1 MASLIK
7 NQILKHLSKFTK
19 NLSPDKLQLSAIKGS
34 CEVTNIELDENILMQ
49 LLELPVWMSLTRAYC
64 NYASIKIQWMKLKT
78 IPIFILLDEVIID
91 VCTCDDYRND
101 NNTDGNNGSTR
112 FSSLNQ
118 DMGSYGFTQ
127 KVIDGITLSINSV
140 LIQLTS
146 KIFSASFELTRIQIE
161 SRNCLWKKVND
172 LSKTRIRDQQRG
184 KVLIFKHIEWQTLRF
199 VAQSESKQAI
209 GQAPLR
215 LIANQASCRISL
227 KKRLS
232 DCSVEAARIMLI
244 FDDLLWVLTD
254 SQLLS
259 ALHFADYLGDL
270 IKRAP
275 RTKKFDNSPTAANE
289 IPNGTSTSTSM
300 MGMNKNKMMDW
311 MTNSNNLNN
320 VGQKSMAMNLS
331 NSISLL
337 FNQYDLHETS
347 HHIIIRRIEVHLMD
361 DLGPQSER
369 SQCPELKDGGALQ
382 MSFHRL
388 FIDLYPYHRCFQ
400 QKSSSTTT
408 TLTDDRSHWFRYSD
422 PSPQRS
428 AFITHK
434 LNAFFRRQQSA
445 FKREGSRFD
454 IESLKQHLISQVL
467 IIRLSDYSIGHVST
481 NSTASSSAAASRNN
495 PTASDPSKLIYF
507 DNSSPLPGNIPAIY
521 LEMNNYFFCEPF
533 DRLNFSLPERNIFVL
548 IAPVRVCF
556 DPLTILWINSFF
568 ANLHN
573 ALIKL
578 QQAFPVDKNQN
589 SDRPN
594 IRLEC
599 LMPTIS
605 IRLSNADQLN
615 IGGYNCL
622 ELKISKIILY
632 NCDSFISREY
642 FRKLDDLMKQFTGN
656 IDFYY
661 EHLNYP
667 WLGCDLQSISS
678 GFREKIDRL
687 FLSNNDNNGMNL
699 DLDFFVINIEPIW
712 IDIKSTRMDECKTLL
727 DPVNISLW
735 IDLADQDDNQLNLNG
750 NKANNN
756 NLDVNILAK
765 IAEPICLQLTHD
777 QFMFLIRLIEMF
789 GEFTSTL
796 NYDTYMIQRLQ
807 QQKTLIGEN
816 YNIDGQQP
824 RQEQHQP
831 YTTFDMEEKIIRT
844 IFKNTSI
851 VTHLPEVNIFLL
863 LKQTDEEIF
872 DDGEDNG
879 EIIDNNHPASLIDCQ
894 QQSNDQ
900 QNEIENNEINKSND
914 NLETNQPIESN
925 DNHETSFI
933 MMPKSSSSDLNGS
946 SIIKSS
952 SSSSTI
958 MDSTKFTNFPNLP
971 KKNSFPSFIDS
982 SNIRIHYAIADNDD
996 TLSTISDYSADDS
1009 DQQSMI
1015 AMINANGS
1023 ICGDGSDVDLLDDI
1037 LNESA
1042 PVEEAVDI
1050 LENLNDFTIDN
1061 NNDDNDESTNQT
1073 STMND
1078 NSSPSTS
1085 LNHQMKKKC
1094 LKNKKHQTI
1103 IDALQIRMKN
1113 INLIQQSSK
1122 GFLSQVF
1129 IDCQLDELNE
1139 LRSITKDDY
1148 LNRYKNR
1155 TKSTNVTINNGN
1167 GNDNDDQHQT
1177 KNNQITIRIDSY
1189 SKGLS
1194 IKDELISVYVKD
1206 LSESLNKETIDLI
1219 VDFFNDNI
1227 TENVAP
1233 LSILM
1238 ENVQFCIVDHSVRVP
1253 PILFTIPQMSINRN
1267 RENKWIVETL
1277 KMSKDIPS
1285 TNRLLLQHRK
1295 IFERNLI
1302 VDIVELV
1309 REQDRLLSP
1318 LPSSKLPDNNDDDT
1332 QEIMKQILNQ
1342 KELLLAEIELLRKEN
1357 EQLKK
1362 IADNNNHHQHQQQVN
1377 RVTAQT
1383 KKN

>member
-64 NYASIKIQWMKLKT
+64 NYASIKV
-78 IPIFILLDEVIID
+78 F
-91 VCTCDDYRND
+91 
-101 NNTDGNNGSTR
+101 
-112 FSSLNQ
+112 
-118 DMGSYGFTQ
+118 
-127 KVIDGITLSINSV
+127 IDGITLSINSV

-275 RTKKFDNSPTAANE
+275 RTKKFDNSPTTANE

-467 IIRLSDYSIGHVST
+467 IIRLSDYSIEC
-481 NSTASSSAAASRNN
+481 
-495 PTASDPSKLIYF
+495 PSKLIYF

-578 QQAFPVDKNQN
+578 QQAFPVAKNQN

-807 QQKTLIGEN
+807 QQKTLI
-816 YNIDGQQP
+816 
-824 RQEQHQP
+824 
-831 YTTFDMEEKIIRT
+831 EKIIRT

-879 EIIDNNHPASLIDCQ
+879 NSISQSINDEIINDNDHPTSLIDC
-894 QQSNDQ
+894 Q

-946 SIIKSS
+946 SIIKS

-1073 STMND
+1073 
-1078 NSSPSTS
+1078 
-1085 LNHQMKKKC
+1085 KKCC

-1219 VDFFNDNI
+1219 VDF
-1227 TENVAP
+1227 
-1233 LSILM
+1233 S
-1238 ENVQFCIVDHSVRVP
+1238 
-1253 PILFTIPQMSINRN
+1253 
-1267 RENKWIVETL
+1267 
-1277 KMSKDIPS
+1277 
-1285 TNRLLLQHRK
+1285 
-1295 IFERNLI
+1295 
-1302 VDIVELV
+1302 
-1309 REQDRLLSP
+1309 
-1318 LPSSKLPDNNDDDT
+1318 
-1332 QEIMKQILNQ
+1332 
-1342 KELLLAEIELLRKEN
+1342 
-1357 EQLKK
+1357 
-1362 IADNNNHHQHQQQVN
+1362 
-1377 RVTAQT
+1377 
-1383 KKN
+1383 